1 VEEIKL
7 WRVVNEGCGKP
18 VAMPVPAIAATS
30 TEQLLEE
37 TLTKSPE
44 LLIPGL
50 HLVGRQT
57 ETDGGPLDLLGVDDD
72 GRLVVFEL
80 KRGSLTRE
88 AVAQA
93 IDYGSFL
100 DGLESDDLCHHI
112 SENSGKGGT
121 EPIEDFAQWYQSQF
135 QRSVAEIG
143 HPRIVLVG
151 LGVDERAKRM
161 VAFLAQCELDISL
174 ITFHGFKQGSETLL
188 ARQVEV
194 QAQPAGGTVKST
206 KIGNQAK
213 LEKLIATLG
222 VKQKYDT
229 LVGALRE
236 GLGPSAYQWP
246 NSTGYSFYL
255 REVSATGGPTNRA
268 YIALYTPEQRKGD
281 IQVFLQP
288 RAIKAAGTQK
298 IQALAG
304 SFGSKPIQRSDGCA
318 EIWLDRQKMDT
329 NCAESLKSLG
339 QAITAGWKTSMENQA
354 NDEAVEANTSAN
366 ASEPPLVA
374 ESA

>member
-1 VEEIKL
+1 MEEIKL
-7 WRVVNEGCGKP
+7 WKIVNEGCGGP
-18 VAMPVPAIAATS
+18 VAVPVPGIAAAS

-44 LLIPGL
+44 LLMPGL
-50 HLVGRQT
+50 HLIGRQT

-80 KRGSLTRE
+80 KRGNLTRE

-100 DGLESDDLCHHI
+100 DGLESDELCRHI
-112 SENSGKGGT
+112 SETSGKGGT

-143 HPRIVLVG
+143 HPRVVLVG

-174 ITFHGFKQGSETLL
+174 ITFHGFQHGSEMLL

-194 QAQPAGGTVKST
+194 QAQPAGGTVRST

-213 LEKLIATLG
+213 LERLIATLDI
-222 VKQKYDT
+222 KQKYDT
-229 LVGALRE
+229 LVESLRD

-246 NSTGYSFYL
+246 NTTGYSFYL

-268 YIALYTPEQRKGD
+268 YISLYTPEHRKGD

-288 RAIKAAGTQK
+288 RAIEAAGMQK
-298 IQALAG
+298 IQALAE
-304 SFGSKPIQRSDGCA
+304 SFGSKAIQRPDGCA
-318 EIWLDRQKMDT
+318 EVWLGRQRMDAT
-329 NCAESLKSLG
+329 CTEALKSLG
-339 QAITAGWKTSMENQA
+339 QAITAGWKASMENQA
-354 NDEAVEANTSAN
+354 KDEAAEANTS
-366 ASEPPLVA
+366 EPLVVA

>member
-7 WRVVNEGCGKP
+7 WRIVNEGCGKP
-18 VAMPVPAIAATS
+18 VAVPVPVIAATS

-80 KRGSLTRE
+80 KRGNLTRE

-100 DGLESDDLCHHI
+100 DGLEPDELAHHI
-112 SENSGKGGT
+112 SENSGKSGT
-121 EPIEDFAQWYQSQF
+121 DPIEDFAQWYQSQF

-151 LGVDERAKRM
+151 LGADERAKRM

-194 QAQPAGGTVKST
+194 QAPQASGTVKYT
-206 KIGNQAK
+206 KKENQAK

-246 NSTGYSFYL
+246 NSTGYSFSL
-255 REVSATGGPTNRA
+255 REVSATGGPTTRA
-268 YIALYTPEQRKGD
+268 YVALYTPEQRKGD

-288 RAIKAAGTQK
+288 RAIKAIGTQK
-298 IQALAG
+298 IQALAD

-318 EIWLDRQKMDT
+318 EIWLDRQRLDA
-329 NCAESLKSLG
+329 NCEDALRLFG
-339 QAITAGWKTSMENQA
+339 QTITAGWKASMESQA
-354 NDEAVEANTSAN
+354 SAEAAEART
-366 ASEPPLVA
+366 SEPLLEAGPV
-374 ESA
+374 